1 MPNKKISRRKIL
13 QASGLIAASGLVSAC
28 NNGGT
33 PDKPSKASNIV
44 KKKIE
49 WKMVTTWPKNFPGLG
64 TGAQRIADNITNMSD
79 GRLTIKLF
87 AAGELVPAFE
97 CFDAVRENKAQM
109 FHASPYYWI
118 NKNKSMPFFGGVPGG
133 VTAQEHNAWIN
144 YAGGQLLWDNL
155 YTEFG
160 LKPFMGGN

>member
-1 MPNKKISRRKIL
+1 MPLKKISRRKIL
-13 QASGLIAASGLVSAC
+13 QTTGLAAAAGLISAC
-28 NNGGT
+28 NNGGS
-33 PDKPSKASNIV
+33 PDKPAESAKII

-64 TGAQRIADNITNMSD
+64 TGAQRIADNITSMSN

-109 FHASPYYWI
+109 FHATPYYWI
-118 NKNKSMPFFGGVPGG
+118 NKNKFRVFNFMP
-133 VTAQEHNAWIN
+133 HNIILF
-144 YAGGQLLWDNL
+144 YS
-155 YTEFG
+155 YFI
-160 LKPFMGGN
+160 